1 MVIPSFLYHLTSL
14 NEFVV
19 RVERKGVDDR
29 DDRDKPLENSDLKE
43 TGQKIKRSM
52 IARAERITQPVPV
65 IPPIPNHRYHP
76 NEGIIV
82 FGIFKDVLTIDTT

>member
-43 TGQKIKRSM
+43 TGQKIKGTDSL
-52 IARAERITQPVPV
+52 I
-65 IPPIPNHRYHP
+65 Y
-76 NEGIIV
+76 
-82 FGIFKDVLTIDTT
+82 F